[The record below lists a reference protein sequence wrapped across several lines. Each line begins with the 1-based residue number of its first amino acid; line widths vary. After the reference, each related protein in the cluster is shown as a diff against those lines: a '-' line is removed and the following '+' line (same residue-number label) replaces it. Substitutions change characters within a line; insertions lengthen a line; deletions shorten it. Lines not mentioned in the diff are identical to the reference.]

1 MLFDNASIHFG
12 ATLGGFRASLVGIWT
27 SSLSIEDA
35 LNGSWASL
43 DKKQDAYDE
52 NQDSLNKK

>member
-12 ATLGGFRASLVGIWT
+12 ATLGGFRASLVGIWA

-43 DKKQDAYDE
+43 DENQDAYDE
-52 NQDSLNKK
+52 NQDYLN